1 MKAILQTR
9 FIHLKKHWGSLL
21 FWLLFPIIATLA
33 IMGLTNSLQQD
44 SKVPVGIVVE
54 ETTPMALDLV
64 DSIKQTPIIRVE
76 QLSEDEALT
85 QLEQHQLD
93 SVFIIREGYEE
104 QIKKG
109 NRNRLIK
116 SYRSDLSFAY
126 SPIAEM
132 VMSYVQQDNGRTKA
146 VLTIQELSEQYA
158 NTGGNW
164 TWEEIVDK
172 SKAVEAEEN
181 LLQTSFTFLNA
192 QTEEDANR
200 FVLFNPWG
208 LWAIFSILS
217 TFMVMDWII
226 RERRKSLSPRFFFM
240 RIALKS
246 YLLRNA
252 VVYVQLFIIVDTVT
266 IAVFYKSLGEAVT
279 LELIFAVLSFRL
291 TILMGAF
298 LLAIWINKLPIYY
311 GFSFVLTLLIAI
323 ISGAILPTEGL
334 ISRYPW
340 LQLGNPLAPFLSK
353 EIGYGWNILLV
364 ILIAIWFVRKEK
376 RNVKGA

>member
-21 FWLLFPIIATLA
+21 FWLLFPIIATLV

-54 ETTPMALDLV
+54 ETTPMALGLV

-93 SVFIIREGYEE
+93 SVFIIREGYDE

-109 NRNRLIK
+109 SRNRLIK

-132 VMSYVQQDNGRTKA
+132 VMSYVQQDTGRTKA
-146 VLTIQELSEQYA
+146 VYTIQELSEQYA
-158 NTGGNW
+158 NTGKNW

-192 QTEEDANR
+192 QTEEDENR

-208 LWAIFSILS
+208 LWAVFSILS

-252 VVYVQLFIIVDTVT
+252 MLYLLLFIIVDIIT
-266 IAVFYKSLGEAVT
+266 IAIIYKSIGEAVT
-279 LELIFAVLSFRL
+279 LTLIFAVLSFRF
-291 TILMGAF
+291 TVLMGAF
-298 LLAIWINKLPIYY
+298 LLAIWINKLPVYY

-334 ISRYPW
+334 ISRYPL

-353 EIGYGWNILLV
+353 EIGYGWNILFV
-364 ILIAIWFVRKEK
+364 ILISIWFVRKEK